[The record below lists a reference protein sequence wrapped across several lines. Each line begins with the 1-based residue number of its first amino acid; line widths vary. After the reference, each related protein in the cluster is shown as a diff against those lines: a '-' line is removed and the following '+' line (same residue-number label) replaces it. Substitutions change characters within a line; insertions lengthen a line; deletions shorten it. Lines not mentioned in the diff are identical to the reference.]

1 MSVDLEG
8 LNLQQ
13 KGLKKRDGGRVGGGK
28 DKERQKKE
36 GVAELDACKIR
47 SEKMMCD
54 QADCRQH
61 EDGYITNRYS
71 QTFGGRFR
79 PKINFLI
86 NTSLLKHQR
95 LQTNV

>member
-1 MSVDLEG
+1 MGEEWEEV
-8 LNLQQ
+8 
-13 KGLKKRDGGRVGGGK
+13 KIKKDRKRK
-28 DKERQKKE
+28 

-61 EDGYITNRYS
+61 GDGYITNRYS

-79 PKINFLI
+79 PKRNFLI
-86 NTSLLKHQR
+86 NTSLLKHE
-95 LQTNV
+95 TSN